1 LASTPLKVLNQPL
14 KVLNKPAA
22 VLNKPLRVLN
32 KPLRVFITGASSGLG
47 AALARHYGASGAQ
60 LGLAGRRLEG
70 LQHTAAGLDARL
82 YPADVRDAAAM
93 QTAAEAF
100 LNEVGPPDIVIA
112 AAGISVGTLTEAG
125 EDAAVFRAVMDAN
138 VLGLVH
144 TFQPFI
150 VPMQTNGGVLCG
162 ISSVAGVRG
171 LPGGGA
177 YSASKAAA
185 TVYLEA
191 LRLELKARGIAVVTV
206 APGYVDT
213 PMTRVNPYAM
223 PFKMSARVAAEKVA
237 HCIARRR
244 PYTVIPWQMAWAAR
258 LLKWLPIPVYDVVF
272 EKAPRKPR
280 GLPT

>member
-1 LASTPLKVLNQPL
+1 MSPL
-14 KVLNKPAA
+14 
-22 VLNKPLRVLN
+22 
-32 KPLRVFITGASSGLG
+32 PLRVFITGASSGLG
-47 AALARHYGASGAQ
+47 AALARHYGALGAQ
-60 LGLAGRRLEG
+60 LGLAGRRLAG
-70 LQHTAAGLDARL
+70 LQDTAAGLDARL
-82 YPADVRDAAAM
+82 YQADVRDAAAM
-93 QTAAEAF
+93 RNAAAAF
-100 LNEVGPPDIVIA
+100 LNDIGVPDIVIA
-112 AAGISVGTLTEAG
+112 AAGISIGTLTEEAA
-125 EDAAVFRAVMDAN
+125 DAPVFRAVMDAN

-150 VPMQTNGGVLCG
+150 AAMQSNGGALCA

-206 APGYVDT
+206 APGYIDT

-223 PFKMSARVAAEKVA
+223 PFKMDARTAAAKVA
-237 HCIARRR
+237 RCIARRR
-244 PYTVIPWQMAWAAR
+244 SYTVIPWQMAWAAR
-258 LLKWLPIPVYDVVF
+258 ALKWLPNPLFDLLF

-280 GLPT
+280 SLPT

>member
-1 LASTPLKVLNQPL
+1 MASSPLK
-14 KVLNKPAA
+14 
-22 VLNKPLRVLN
+22 
-32 KPLRVFITGASSGLG
+32 VFITGASSGLG
-47 AALARHYGASGAQ
+47 AALAQHYGALGAQ
-60 LGLAGRRLEG
+60 LGLVGRRLEG
-70 LQHTAAGLDARL
+70 LQNTAAGLDARL

-93 QTAAEAF
+93 QTTAEAF
-100 LNEVGPPDIVIA
+100 LSEVGTPDIVIA
-112 AAGISVGTLTEAG
+112 AAGISVGTLTEEAA
-125 EDAAVFRAVMDAN
+125 DAPVFRAVMDAN

-150 VPMQTNGGVLCG
+150 VAMEANGGVLCA

-185 TVYLEA
+185 TTYLEA

-206 APGYVDT
+206 APGYIDT
-213 PMTRVNPYAM
+213 PMTQVNPYAM
-223 PFKMSARVAAEKVA
+223 PFKMSAPTAASKVA
-237 HCIARRR
+237 RCIELRRA
-244 PYTVIPWQMAWAAR
+244 YTVIPWQMAWVAR
-258 LLKWLPIPVYDVVF
+258 LLKWLPIPVYDAVF

>member
-1 LASTPLKVLNQPL
+1 MPSAPLK
-14 KVLNKPAA
+14 
-22 VLNKPLRVLN
+22 VLN

-60 LGLAGRRLEG
+60 LGLAGRRLDG
-70 LQHTAAGLDARL
+70 LQDTAAGLDDARL
-82 YPADVRDAAAM
+82 YQADVRDAAAM
-93 QTAAEAF
+93 QTAAYAF
-100 LNEVGPPDIVIA
+100 LSEVGTPDIVIA
-112 AAGISVGTLTEAG
+112 AAGISVGTLTEEA

-150 VPMQTNGGVLCG
+150 APMQSSGGVLCG

-206 APGYVDT
+206 APGYIDT

-223 PFKMSARVAAEKVA
+223 PFKMTAAAAAAKVA

-244 PYTVIPWQMAWAAR
+244 AYAVIPWQMAWVAR

>member
-1 LASTPLKVLNQPL
+1 M
-14 KVLNKPAA
+14 NKPVAA
-22 VLNKPLRVLN
+22 HSRPLRI
-32 KPLRVFITGASSGLG
+32 FITGASSGLG
-47 AALARHYGASGAQ
+47 AALARHYSAQGAQ
-60 LGLAGRRLEG
+60 LGLAGRRLEA
-70 LQHTAAGLDARL
+70 LQETAAGAEAQL

-93 QTAAEAF
+93 RHAAEAY
-100 LNEVGPPDIVIA
+100 LQAVGAPDIVIA
-112 AAGISVGTLTEAG
+112 AAGISVGTLTE
-125 EDAAVFRAVMDAN
+125 EAADVPVFRAVMDAN

-150 VPMQTNGGVLCG
+150 AAMQAGGGVLCA

-206 APGYVDT
+206 APGYIDT
-213 PMTRVNPYAM
+213 PMTQVNPYAM
-223 PFKMSARVAAEKVA
+223 PFKMTAQVAADKVA
-237 HCIARRR
+237 RCIALRRA
-244 PYTVIPWQMAWAAR
+244 YTVIPWQMAWVAR
-258 LLKWLPIPVYDVVF
+258 LLKCLPIPVYDSLF

-280 GLPT
+280 GLRT